1 VLKRLLVANRG
12 EIALR
17 IIRACR
23 ELGVE
28 SVAVYSDADRDLPF
42 VAAAD
47 QAVRIGPP
55 PAAQSYLDV
64 DAIVAAARDAG
75 AEAVHPGYGFLSERA
90 RFARACETA
99 GLIFVGPPSAA
110 LERMGSKTGAR
121 SLMQQAGVPVVPGET
136 PPDQSGASIRAA
148 VKRVGLPALLK
159 PAAGGGGIGMKTLRR
174 PDDVDDAIDRA
185 RREALAAFGDGTLY
199 VERLVEQPR
208 HVEIQIFADAHGH
221 FVHLFERE
229 CSIQRRHQKVVEES
243 PCAALTP
250 ALRLKMGAAAIE
262 AARAAQYVN
271 AGTVE
276 FLLEGTGDSARF
288 YFLEMNTRLQVEH
301 PVTEAVTG
309 IDLVHAQIRVASGEP
324 LPWRQDDL
332 VRRGHAIECR
342 IYAEDPAQG
351 FLPQAGPLARLSEP
365 QGPGV
370 RVDAGYVEGN
380 ELSVYYDPLIAKLIV
395 CADTRQMAIARAQRA
410 LNEFVIEGIQTN
422 IPLLQAIVR
431 HPRFAAA
438 DLDTHFLEVESTAL
452 LSHLAQPTGGTKG
465 TQRTGRTQRTRG
477 IRDTRDPF
485 VAFGQWRIGSD
496 RPAPAA
502 PTVRSEPRRRA
513 RGALDTSAPMPATV
527 VKVLAEPGTRVRK
540 GDTLIML
547 EAMKMELAVKA
558 PRDGVVRAVKCQPGE
573 LVQPGVNLVE
583 LEA

>member
-1 VLKRLLVANRG
+1 
-12 EIALR
+12 
-17 IIRACR
+17 
-23 ELGVE
+23 
-28 SVAVYSDADRDLPF
+28 
-42 VAAAD
+42 
-47 QAVRIGPP
+47 
-55 PAAQSYLDV
+55 
-64 DAIVAAARDAG
+64 
-75 AEAVHPGYGFLSERA
+75 
-90 RFARACETA
+90 
-99 GLIFVGPPSAA
+99 
-110 LERMGSKTGAR
+110 
-121 SLMQQAGVPVVPGET
+121 
-136 PPDQSGASIRAA
+136 
-148 VKRVGLPALLK
+148 
-159 PAAGGGGIGMKTLRR
+159 LRR